1 MTLQYNLHTE
11 QNPTFFYF
19 SGRPKPMVRWLWS
32 GHPIRETSEVSSGS
46 TVTST
51 VILRDLQREDNGA
64 LLTCLAKNNNVSTPV
79 KHSVALLMNCKYF
92 WRENSKSVSGCK
104 LKIARS
110 LRISLIT
117 KYAE

>member
-1 MTLQYNLHTE
+1 
-11 QNPTFFYF
+11 
-19 SGRPKPMVRWLWS
+19 MVRWLWS

-79 KHSVALLMNCKYF
+79 KHSVALLMNCKF
-92 WRENSKSVSGCK
+92 TFLAFGA
-104 LKIARS
+104 KIQMI
-110 LRISLIT
+110 LN
-117 KYAE
+117 

>member
-79 KHSVALLMNCKYF
+79 KHSVALLMNCKYLIFGAKIQICIFGMHF
-92 WRENSKSVSGCK
+92 WDK
-104 LKIARS
+104 LKHNV
-110 LRISLIT
+110 
-117 KYAE
+117 

>member
-1 MTLQYNLHTE
+1 MLPDRSILIGQKLVENAKIQKHCETSS
-11 QNPTFFYF
+11 FF

-79 KHSVALLMNCKYF
+79 KHSVALLMNCKF
-92 WRENSKSVSGCK
+92 N
-104 LKIARS
+104 
-110 LRISLIT
+110 
-117 KYAE
+117 